1 MAKQHA
7 EAEADVAAAAA
18 AALLTSLPLA
28 LALPQC
34 VCAVLPLLPLLVML
48 RRISARFTFCVVP
61 STAADVAS

>member
-7 EAEADVAAAAA
+7 EAEADVAAAA

-34 VCAVLPLLPLLVML
+34 VCAVLPLLVML